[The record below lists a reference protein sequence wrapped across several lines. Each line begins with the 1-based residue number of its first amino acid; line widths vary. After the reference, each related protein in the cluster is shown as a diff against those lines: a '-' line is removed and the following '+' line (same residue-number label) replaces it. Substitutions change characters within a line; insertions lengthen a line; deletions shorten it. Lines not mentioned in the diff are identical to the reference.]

1 MNEREY
7 ILDCLEKIA
16 MNLDH
21 IVSVLIPEQSVIYM
35 DGNQR
40 VNCIS
45 VEDAVEMI
53 DRIGCNSASEMI
65 GKTDYILIYDAS
77 KKLIVDG
84 ESYLPSGYLVMKSE
98 YGLHGL
104 DESDINQVLA
114 ELRSRTCT
122 LALGEYRIQTYKLS

>member
-1 MNEREY
+1 MNEKEY

-16 MNLDH
+16 MNLDQ
-21 IVSVLIPEQSVIYM
+21 IVSVLVPEQSVIYM

-104 DESDINQVLA
+104 DENDINHVLA

>member
-1 MNEREY
+1 MNEKEY

-16 MNLDH
+16 MNLDQ
-21 IVSVLIPEQSVIYM
+21 IVSVLVPEQSVIYM

-104 DESDINQVLA
+104 DESDITQVLA

>member
-1 MNEREY
+1 MKEREY

-16 MNLDH
+16 MSLDH
-21 IVSVLIPEQSVIYM
+21 IVSVLVPEQSVIYM

-104 DESDINQVLA
+104 DESDISQVLA

>member
-1 MNEREY
+1 MNEKEY

-16 MNLDH
+16 MNLDQ
-21 IVSVLIPEQSVIYM
+21 IVSVLVPEQSVIYM

-45 VEDAVEMI
+45 GEDAVEMI
-53 DRIGCNSASEMI
+53 DHIGCNSASEMI

-104 DESDINQVLA
+104 DENDINQVLA